1 MENIS
6 STLIHG
12 HLVVSCFTL
21 IVLTLIGLWEIYSN
35 FNKEKEDNLNIIMYR
50 WSEKY
55 YFLSFIWGIIGGHL
69 FFGFSKLLISSYLS
83 IVIVAV
89 LSVLILFFDHRVKRT
104 QIKTYK
110 KVLSLLIGFLFGH
123 YVWTMNAI
131 V

>member
-1 MENIS
+1 MENVS
-6 STLIHG
+6 STLAQG
-12 HLVVSCFTL
+12 HFMVSCFTV
-21 IVLTLIGLWEIYSN
+21 IVLTLIGLWELYSN

-55 YFLSFIWGIIGGHL
+55 YFLTFIWGVVGGHL
-69 FFGFSKLLISSYLS
+69 FFGHSKLLVSSYLS
-83 IVIVAV
+83 IVIVFV
-89 LSVLILFFDHRVKRT
+89 LSILILFFDRRIKRS

-110 KVLSLLIGFLFGH
+110 KIVSLLLGFLFGH